1 MQSASANWGSRM
13 AKINLAEK
21 FSKFEDTWSPKLVG
35 ELNENYVKLAKGK
48 GALDWHTHANEDEF
62 FLVVSGHLDI
72 HLRDQVVALDP
83 GEFYVVPKG
92 VEHRPV
98 AVEGVEI
105 VLIEPKETLHTGT
118 KQTAQ
123 TVAVEDQ
130 EWI

>member
-1 MQSASANWGSRM
+1 MS
-13 AKINLAEK
+13 KVNLSDK
-21 FSKFEDTWSPKLVG
+21 FNKFTDLWSPKLVG

-48 GALDWHTHANEDEF
+48 GELEWHSHENEDEF
-62 FLVVSGHLDI
+62 FLVVNGHLDI
-72 HLRDQVVALDP
+72 HLRDKVISLDP

-98 AVEGVEI
+98 AKEGAEI

-118 KQTAQ
+118 KKTDQ
-123 TVAVEDQ
+123 TVAIEDQ

>member
-1 MQSASANWGSRM
+1 MMG
-13 AKINLAEK
+13 KVNLAEK
-21 FSKFEDTWSPKLVG
+21 FEKFDDLWSPKLVG

-48 GALDWHTHANEDEF
+48 GELAWHSHENEDEF

-72 HLRDQVVALDP
+72 HLRDQVISLDP

-98 AVEGVEI
+98 AVAGAEI

-118 KQTAQ
+118 TQSGQ
-123 TVAVEDQ
+123 TVPIADQ
-130 EWI
+130 TWI

>member
-1 MQSASANWGSRM
+1 MG
-13 AKINLAEK
+13 KVNLAEK
-21 FSKFEDTWSPKLVG
+21 FGKFDDLWSPKLVG

-48 GALDWHTHANEDEF
+48 GELDWHSHENEDEF

-72 HLRDQVVALDP
+72 HLRNQVITLDP

-98 AVEGVEI
+98 AAESAEI

-118 KQTAQ
+118 TRSDQ
-123 TVAVEDQ
+123 TVAIEDQ
-130 EWI
+130 SWI

>member
-1 MQSASANWGSRM
+1 MS
-13 AKINLAEK
+13 KVNLADK
-21 FSKFEDTWSPKLVG
+21 FRKFEDLWSPKLVG
-35 ELNENYVKLAKGK
+35 ELNENYIKLAKGA
-48 GALDWHTHANEDEF
+48 GELDWHSHENEDEF

-72 HLRDQVVALDP
+72 HVRDNVISLDP
-83 GEFYVVPKG
+83 GEFYVLPKG

-98 AVEGVEI
+98 SKECAEI

-118 KQTAQ
+118 TVSDQ